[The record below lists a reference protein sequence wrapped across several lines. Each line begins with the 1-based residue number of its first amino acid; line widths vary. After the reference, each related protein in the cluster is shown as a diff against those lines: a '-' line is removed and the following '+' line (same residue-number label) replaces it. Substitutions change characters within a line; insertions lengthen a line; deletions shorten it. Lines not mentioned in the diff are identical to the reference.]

1 MGRRLEYGPE
11 ASFPLGVPAAPLLS
25 MLAKTGNETPM
36 SLLPPRIPSPN
47 LPTLLLATALAVA
60 ATSPTLA
67 ADTTDAT
74 APKGSAV
81 TVLKASKFCFGNIV
95 EVSGVVIP
103 REETAVRPERF
114 GLKVAEVLAD
124 AGDSV
129 TAGQVLARLNLP
141 EGGSVQVQA
150 PIAGVISA
158 SSAVIGATAS
168 AKGEP
173 LFSIIARSEY
183 DLVGMVPT
191 RDISKLQV
199 NQTAQIR
206 IIGAGAVDGR
216 VRRLAPTIEPNSQLG
231 QVFIGVSTNRRL
243 LVNSSGRAQIKT
255 GQSCGVAVPLTA
267 ILYSS
272 AGTVVQVVKN
282 NRIETRRVETGLM
295 SAGQVEI
302 RDAIAEGDIVV
313 ARAGA
318 LLREGDPVRPV
329 MSAEGK

>member
-1 MGRRLEYGPE
+1 MSPCLARDR
-11 ASFPLGVPAAPLLS
+11 SSKWPALL
-25 MLAKTGNETPM
+25 
-36 SLLPPRIPSPN
+36 
-47 LPTLLLATALAVA
+47 VA
-60 ATSPTLA
+60 CGLCLFFSPTLA
-67 ADTTDAT
+67 ADATDDA

-103 REETAVRPERF
+103 REETAVRPERV

-150 PIAGVISA
+150 PVAGVISA

-168 AKGEP
+168 GKGEP
-173 LFSIIARSEY
+173 LFSILARSEY

-191 RDISKLQV
+191 RDIAKLQV
-199 NQTAQIR
+199 NQTARIR
-206 IIGAGAVDGR
+206 IIGAGDVDGK

-231 QVFIGVSTNRRL
+231 QVFIGVATSRRL